1 VETLVHAGLS
11 NAVTATFLALLVACL
26 GRVLARRPAVL
37 HCLWLLVL
45 LKLVTPP
52 LYEVPIPWPKPF
64 TEVQEPAPPLHF
76 VPFERMAGIG
86 EYVPAVPGAIDQG
99 ELPVGEIILDPI
111 SGAERTSLQSQ
122 SPPAIDSLAEWLAAH
137 WMPLVAMIWLAGTGT
152 VLVLSAQRVWRFQL
166 LLREARPVREE
177 TQEWVNDL
185 AMSLGLLRPPGV
197 WWIGGKIS
205 PLVWALG
212 LRPRLI
218 IPTDLWK
225 GLDDHQR
232 STLIVHELAHLRRGD
247 HRVRIFE
254 LVVTALFWWHPV
266 LWWVRQALRDV
277 EEQCCDAWVVWAF
290 PESAKSYAET
300 LLETLDFL
308 NQSDRSVPLLA
319 SGFGKVHHLRKRL
332 TMIMSGT
339 TPRLLGVRGA
349 LASLGMAALLLP
361 VNATWAQKPDQKKEV
376 RIIVKSDDDS
386 SRSADAVARIEGDT
400 PQIVV
405 KTITSDDATF
415 KLDGQTITAQDSK
428 QPRVVHLEL
437 KTDNSSFAVTADSL
451 EQAIG
456 KLKEQI
462 AVLAKHSSP
471 ADQEK
476 AKKALELVVK
486 ELENHVKKTKGGE
499 SRDVKNDKGKPELLL
514 RIAQVRVAE
523 GAKIEA
529 ALKADIDK
537 QVADILTEQ
546 VIRDAKITP
555 ETKAEIDTARA
566 RVEQLARSYEAN
578 VKKTQES
585 LTKLGDAKKKL
596 SQLEGGHHPVTVRFQ
611 ALPHVA
617 AHVVRLPEVTH
628 AAPGQRV
635 VVLKQEKES
644 DDKSVKKPT
653 EVHGYYVTKR
663 VENKKVG
670 ELNQGRLEQL
680 EKKLQSLLEEVATL
694 KKDRGK

>member
-1 VETLVHAGLS
+1 METLVHAGLS
-11 NAVTATFLALLVACL
+11 NAVSATFLALVVACL

-64 TEVQEPAPPLHF
+64 TEVQEPTPPLHF

-86 EYVPAVPGAIDQG
+86 EYVPAVPAAIDQG
-99 ELPVGEIILDPI
+99 ELPVGEIILELIP
-111 SGAERTSLQSQ
+111 GADRTWHQSQ
-122 SPPAIDSLAEWLAAH
+122 RPPVIDSLARWLRAH

-166 LLREARPVREE
+166 LLREARPACEE
-177 TQEWVNDL
+177 TQEWVNEL
-185 AMSLGLLRPPGV
+185 TICLGLPRPPGV

-339 TPRLLGVRGA
+339 TPRLLGFRGT
-349 LASLGMAALLLP
+349 LASLGMAVLLLP
-361 VNATWAQKPDQKKEV
+361 VNATWAQKPDQKKEI
-376 RIIVKSDDDS
+376 RIVVKSDDDS
-386 SRSADAVARIEGDT
+386 SRSADIVTRIEDNT

-415 KLDGQTITAQDSK
+415 ILDGQTLTEQYSK
-428 QPRVVHLEL
+428 KPRVVHLEI
-437 KTDNSSFAVTADSL
+437 KTDNASVAVTADSL
-451 EQAIG
+451 EQAIE

-462 AVLAKHSSP
+462 
-471 ADQEK
+471 
-476 AKKALELVVK
+476 KALVEKSSRTDQRAKMIALQRAFK
-486 ELENHVKKTKGGE
+486 ELENQIEKSKGGE
-499 SRDVKNDKGKPELLL
+499 ARDVKNDKGKPELLL
-514 RIAQVRVAE
+514 RMAQVRVAE

-537 QVADILTEQ
+537 QLADIVTEQ

-555 ETKAEIDTARA
+555 ETKAEIDKARA
-566 RVEQLARSYEAN
+566 KVEELARSYAAN
-578 VKKTQES
+578 VKKMEES
-585 LTKLGDAKKKL
+585 LTKLGQAKKKL
-596 SQLEGGHHPVTVRFQ
+596 DQLEGGHHPMTVRFQ
-611 ALPHVA
+611 ALPHVTSRVA
-617 AHVVRLPEVTH
+617 PSPEVTH
-628 AAPGQRV
+628 VAPGQRIV
-635 VVLKQEKES
+635 VRKMELKS
-644 DDKSVKKPT
+644 DDKSDQKPA
-653 EVHGYYVTKR
+653 EVHRFVVTKR
-663 VENKKVG
+663 ADTKKIG
-670 ELNQGRLEQL
+670 ELDQGRLEAL
-680 EKKLQSLLEEVATL
+680 EKKLQSLLEEVASL